1 MESISIVLQDGSFLK
16 VADYD
21 GVTYHMTDE
30 MMAVIVTAGLSA
42 LRDDPVYGPFC
53 RLVSD

>member
-1 MESISIVLQDGSFLK
+1 MQSISIVLQDGSFLK

-21 GVTYHMTDE
+21 GTTYHMTDE
-30 MMAVIVTAGLSA
+30 MMAIIVTAGLGA

-53 RLVSD
+53 RLVGD